1 MTSHNID
8 PSLIHNTVVTLVLD
22 IAASRYSYYACST
35 NSGYTC
41 VIYMFTIATSRID
54 MYTGLSCHETKLFVF
69 LLCNPCMKNLDVL
82 RLTMTYLGHPIL

>member
-1 MTSHNID
+1 
-8 PSLIHNTVVTLVLD
+8 
-22 IAASRYSYYACST
+22 
-35 NSGYTC
+35 
-41 VIYMFTIATSRID
+41 MFTIATSRID